1 MDFSQVKS
9 LTIPE
14 GNVTKIQIGGT
25 TVWQKE
31 PPIALIFLQTNI
43 SAGEMTVDA
52 DTFLSVLR
60 PDIVYEASYS
70 NGPSNFAH
78 VFVKSVDGQEN
89 YSDALEFPED
99 VISFFAYFGINNFCS
114 QDYDIGIAKI
124 MALNSESGFH
134 YCTDTAGCTVDQSTF
149 ESNANVAN
157 GDKFLFEITDGASR
171 IIKNGEVIWHGT
183 SHSSEKLAEYG
194 VSAPQATEGNVYAV
208 TFEKPTGN

>member
-31 PPIALIFLQTNI
+31 PPVALIFSQTNI
-43 SAGEMTVDA
+43 SAGELTVDA

-60 PDIVYEASYS
+60 PDMVYEASYS
-70 NGPSNFAH
+70 NNPSNFAR

-89 YSDALEFPED
+89 YSDTLEFPKD
-99 VISFFAYFGINNFCS
+99 AISFFANFGINNFCS
-114 QDYDIGIAKI
+114 QDYDVGIAKI
-124 MALNSESGFH
+124 MAVNSESGFY
-134 YCTDTAGCTVDQSTF
+134 YCTDDAGCTINRSTF
-149 ESNANVAN
+149 ENNANVAN
-157 GDKFLFEITDGASR
+157 GDKFIFEISNGAGK
-171 IIKNGEVIWHGT
+171 IVKNGVNIWQGV
-183 SHSSEKLAEYG
+183 SHISPNFAAYG
-194 VSAPQATEGNVYAV
+194 VEFPAATDAELFAV

>member
-31 PPIALIFLQTNI
+31 PPVALIFSQTNI
-43 SAGEMTVDA
+43 PAGELTVDA

-60 PDIVYEASYS
+60 PDMVYDASYS
-70 NGPSNFAH
+70 NNPSNFAH
-78 VFVKSVDGQEN
+78 VFVKSADGQEN
-89 YSDALEFPED
+89 YSDTLEFPED

-114 QDYDIGIAKI
+114 QDYDIRTAKI
-124 MALNSESGFH
+124 MAVNSESGFH
-134 YCTDTAGCTVDQSTF
+134 YCADDAGFTINRSTF
-149 ESNANVAN
+149 ENNANVAN
-157 GDKFLFEITDGASR
+157 GDKFLFEISTDVGT
-171 IIKNGEVIWHGT
+171 IVKNGVNIWQGV
-183 SHSSEKLAEYG
+183 SHISENLAAYGVKLA
-194 VSAPQATEGNVYAV
+194 QNTEGDMCVV